1 MSGFQVTLNGRFW
14 VTPEGPMP
22 NYHGKESP
30 SVRACVLVIFQAC
43 MIATT
48 TELLSISKFPKCSEA
63 VGKDVRAV
71 SSVEE
76 LVSRIDSEGP
86 HMCVAFVHSRFT

>member
-1 MSGFQVTLNGRFW
+1 
-14 VTPEGPMP
+14 
-22 NYHGKESP
+22 
-30 SVRACVLVIFQAC
+30 

-63 VGKDVRAV
+63 IGKDVRAV

-76 LVSRIDSEGP
+76 LVSRIDSEGRT
-86 HMCVAFVHSRFT
+86 CVWPSFIRDLRDALFLGIIPQFNALETIDGAYRSGSQGAGY